1 MAYCSFSAPSFDRR
15 ALLRGAGV
23 GGLALLASAPAAQLL
38 AREHGNWPAVR
49 ALIEDYVGNRKVAN
63 MVAHLGWGQAP
74 ATTIARG
81 VETLGEPDLAGENSL
96 YRVYSMTKPVTGM
109 AVMKLVA
116 VGALGLDQPLYEI
129 LPAFR
134 DMRVQRVYDG
144 PLDDTVPAERAI
156 TIRHLLT
163 HTAGLGY
170 GIIQQGPIKTAYER
184 AGLVPGQVSRLPIPG
199 LDRGKPAPSLEIFAD
214 RLAEVPLVGQPGER
228 WRYSVSLDLLGRVIE
243 VVTEQ
248 PFDAY
253 LQDAIFA
260 PAGMTST
267 FFRVPESEVGRL
279 TTNYAVLGGRLLPLD
294 PASASVFLDEPNF
307 PYGGAGLVSSP
318 ADFDR
323 FLRMLVGLG
332 EVDGV
337 RVMAED
343 AVRLGTSNL
352 LPDGAIATE
361 SLLNGEGFGAGGR
374 VGTGAREGTYGWGGA
389 AGTTAFVDMKRGLRA
404 GMYTQFMPPGVYSA
418 QTDFLDAV
426 VADLVAM
433 AATA

>member
-1 MAYCSFSAPSFDRR
+1 MAYRSFSALSFDRR
-15 ALLRGAGV
+15 ALLRGAGA

-116 VGALGLDQPLYEI
+116 EGALGLDQPLHEI

-214 RLAEVPLVGQPGER
+214 RLAEMPLVGQPGER

-267 FFRVPESEVGRL
+267 FFRVPASEVGRL

-294 PASASVFLDEPNF
+294 PATASVFLDEPNF

-337 RVMAED
+337 RVMPED

-352 LPDGAIATE
+352 LPEGAVATDG
-361 SLLNGEGFGAGGR
+361 LVDGGGFGAGGR
-374 VGTGAREGTYGWGGA
+374 VGTGVREGTYGWGGA
-389 AGTTAFVDMKRGLRA
+389 AGTTAFVDMTRGLRA

-433 AATA
+433 AAAA